1 MLQRIAACLV
11 LALSANAEA
20 QAPLLAAIFD
30 DHGVLQRDRPSEIW
44 GRANPNE
51 QVTVTFS
58 NVTRTTQSDASGHWT
73 LTIPTF
79 RAGGPHVLT
88 ARTATR
94 TQTVRDVLVGDV
106 WLCSGQSNMEWT
118 VAGTLNAY
126 NEVRFSQNPS
136 IRHVKIPVTS
146 APEPRAD
153 FPARL
158 QWQVAGPK
166 TTQDF
171 SAVCYY
177 FARELQKTT
186 NVPQGLINAT
196 LGGSRIETWLSAEKL
211 RSLGG
216 NDAKLDL
223 LAAFARDRAAAA
235 ARWGDE
241 FEKWWRPQAVTQGL
255 EPWAIGQSNIGAWQP
270 APAMLGPWEQ
280 WNEAGLGQYDGLLWY
295 RTRVDVTRAQARQA
309 ATLVLGEI
317 GDTDLVWLN
326 GHPIA
331 GGGFREEQRA
341 YVLPARLLRPGENT
355 IVVSVHNLW
364 GRGGLLGPPEK
375 LGLEFTDGSSVR
387 LDQWLYQKAPAGL
400 TSIPRGPWEPVSGL
414 TVDYN
419 GMIAPL
425 RQFGLRGVAWYQ
437 GESNAGREDA
447 LRYEQLLRA
456 LMDDWRR
463 QFAAPLPFF
472 VVQLANYGKVVAGPV
487 DSGWARVRDAQR
499 RAVAADGNAGL
510 AVTIDV
516 GNAYDLHPTNKQDVG
531 LRLARVARHVAFG
544 AQASASGAQPK
555 SAKRA
560 VNGVDVAFG
569 DHDGSLVVMGAKD
582 PAGFE
587 LCGEQQESC
596 RFVRAWIEG
605 AVVHL
610 EDAAPGTATR
620 VRYCWADAPVCNF
633 YDTDGLPVG
642 PFEFPID

>member
-1 MLQRIAACLV
+1 MLQRIAVWLV
-11 LALSANAEA
+11 LGSCAQAQA

-30 DHGVLQRDRPSEIW
+30 DHMVLQRDRPSEIW
-44 GRANPNE
+44 GRANPHE
-51 QVTVTFS
+51 QVTVTLS
-58 NVTRTTQSDASGHWT
+58 NVARTTRADASGNWT
-73 LTIPTF
+73 LTVPTF

-88 ARTATR
+88 ARSATR

-118 VAGTLNAY
+118 VSGTLNAY
-126 NEVRFSQNPS
+126 NEVRFSENSS
-136 IRHVKIPVTS
+136 IRHVKIPLS
-146 APEPRAD
+146 PALEPRAD
-153 FPARL
+153 FAAPL
-158 QWQVAGPK
+158 EWQVAGPK

-186 NVPQGLINAT
+186 NVPQGLVNASW
-196 LGGSRIETWLSAEKL
+196 GGSRIETWLSAEKL

-223 LAAFARDRAAAA
+223 LAAFARDRAAASG
-235 ARWGDE
+235 RWGAE
-241 FEKWWRPQAVTQGL
+241 FENWWRAQPVTQGV
-255 EPWAIGQSNIGAWQP
+255 EPWGIGRANAGAWQP
-270 APAMLGPWEQ
+270 APAALGPWEQ
-280 WNEAGLGQYDGLLWY
+280 WSEAGLGQYDGILWY
-295 RTRVDVTRAQARQA
+295 RTRVNVTGAQAKQA
-309 ATLVLGEI
+309 ATLTLGEI
-317 GDTDLVWLN
+317 DDADLVWLN
-326 GHPIA
+326 GRPLA

-341 YVLPARLLRPGENT
+341 YPVPAKALRSGENT

-375 LGLEFTDGSSVR
+375 LGLKFGDGSAVR
-387 LDQWLYQKAPAGL
+387 LAQWEYQKPPAGL
-400 TSIPRGPWEPVSGL
+400 ASIPRGPWEPISGV

-437 GESNAGREDA
+437 GESNAGRDDA
-447 LRYEQLLRA
+447 LRYEAQLRA

-472 VVQLANYGKVVAGPV
+472 VVQLANYGKLVTGPV

-531 LRLARVARHVAFG
+531 LRLARAARHVAFG

-560 VNGVDVAFG
+560 VNGVDVAFV
-569 DHDGSLVVMGAKD
+569 DHDGALVVVGAKD

-587 LCGEQQESC
+587 LCGEKQESC
-596 RFVRAWIEG
+596 HFVRAWIEG

-610 EDAAPGTATR
+610 EDPAPGNATR
-620 VRYCWADAPVCNF
+620 VRFCWADAPVCNF

-642 PFEFPID
+642 PFELPID